1 MTLTDAQYT
10 TLANHIKANTDPE
23 VVAALAIRNDT
34 ELARLY
40 NLDSSF
46 YVWRSNVSVEEYREQ
61 IVWAELKNIT
71 NGEQRV
77 WENVTSYLTLPLDAT
92 KANTRTALAEVF
104 AANTTS
110 RSNLLAIAK
119 KLASVY
125 EEVFATGT
133 GTVGDP
139 GLAVVEGTV
148 TTRIIGTALND
159 NP

>member
-1 MTLTDAQYT
+1 MSLTDAQYT
-10 TLANHIKANTDPE
+10 TLANHIRANTDPD

-34 ELARLY
+34 EIARLY

-46 YVWRSNVSVEEYREQ
+46 YIWRSNISVEEYREQ
-61 IVWAELKNIT
+61 IVWSELKNIT
-71 NGEQRV
+71 LGEQRV

-110 RSNLLAIAK
+110 RANLLAVAK
-119 KLASVY
+119 RLASVY

-133 GTVGDP
+133 GTEAEP
-139 GLAVVEGTV
+139 GVAEIEGPATIK
-148 TTRIIGTALND
+148 IIGKSLNEY
-159 NP
+159 